1 MKKYLLFL
9 LTTIILP
16 LQAEVDPKVH
26 KLCLPAKDYLGC
38 VKAMVGDTNKIEKKM
53 TIDIDKI
60 RSSGNSCPSGSAY
73 KGAGYCQE
81 IKCTAGGRHDPRL
94 AGKAWGCGRGL
105 FGSVLVFEGSTVR
118 ASVDERCPSYEPEL
132 GRQNSCQNG
141 YSEEELN
148 KGYATFK
155 IPSQIHT
162 GLGVSWEPPTGKV
175 MAVFP
180 DSAAAN
186 GGIIPGD
193 YFQKVG
199 DITLPFPTRSLNLK
213 ADQIID
219 VEILRD
225 STLIKKSLKIKS
237 YTIPD
242 NFIVNWRPD
251 INPNPQNKRKNTEV
265 HPNCLSGKWGE
276 RHPKCKN

>member
-1 MKKYLLFL
+1 
-9 LTTIILP
+9 
-16 LQAEVDPKVH
+16 
-26 KLCLPAKDYLGC
+26 
-38 VKAMVGDTNKIEKKM
+38 
-53 TIDIDKI
+53 
-60 RSSGNSCPSGSAY
+60 
-73 KGAGYCQE
+73 
-81 IKCTAGGRHDPRL
+81 
-94 AGKAWGCGRGL
+94 
-105 FGSVLVFEGSTVR
+105 
-118 ASVDERCPSYEPEL
+118 
-132 GRQNSCQNG
+132 
-141 YSEEELN
+141 
-148 KGYATFK
+148 
-155 IPSQIHT
+155 
-162 GLGVSWEPPTGKV
+162 TGKV

-180 DSAAAN
+180 DSAAAK

-213 ADQIID
+213 VDQIID

-251 INPNPQNKRKNTEV
+251 INPNPQNKRKNTKV